1 MNMPRR
7 IGITAAMTGVAVLGL
22 ANPASAHPVTGGEA
36 TPLQMAVT
44 VIGALLS
51 LGGVGVALVAT
62 GESERFASNR
72 TRYRRGGLSLA
83 IVGFVVFLF
92 APDWVEPAPL
102 PCERPATEANITIV
116 RPSED
121 EVLPSGEVQLELQLE
136 GGEIASL
143 STVEN
148 RPDEGHLHITVDG
161 RLASMTG
168 SEDQTIQV
176 EPGEH
181 DLEVEYVAND
191 HAPFCKRVV
200 DRVRFTVEEGA
211 A

>member
-1 MNMPRR
+1 MRAR
-7 IGITAAMTGVAVLGL
+7 SRTLIVAAFTGVAVLGL

-44 VIGALLS
+44 IAGAFMT
-51 LGGVGVALVAT
+51 LGGVGVALAAT
-62 GESERFASNR
+62 GESDRFAAHR
-72 TRYRRGGLSLA
+72 TRYRRGGLTLA
-83 IVGFVVFLF
+83 ILGFVVFLF

-102 PCERPATEANITIV
+102 PCERPATQANIRIV
-116 RPSED
+116 SPSEN
-121 EVLPSGEVQLELQLE
+121 ETLQSGDVDLELELT

-148 RPDEGHLHITVDG
+148 RPDEGHLHVTVDG

-176 EPGEH
+176 EPGRH

-200 DRVRFTVEEGA
+200 DRVRFTVDESSG
-211 A
+211 

>member
-1 MNMPRR
+1 MPRR
-7 IGITAAMTGVAVLGL
+7 IGTLAAMAGVAVLGL

-102 PCERPATEANITIV
+102 PCERPASEADITIV
-116 RPSED
+116 SPSED
-121 EVLPSGEVQLELQLE
+121 AVLPSGEVELELELE

>member
-1 MNMPRR
+1 M
-7 IGITAAMTGVAVLGL
+7 AGVAVLGL

-44 VIGALLS
+44 VIGALLAM
-51 LGGVGVALVAT
+51 GGVGVALVAT
-62 GESERFASNR
+62 GESDRFSANR
-72 TRYRRGGLSLA
+72 TLYRRGGLILA
-83 IVGFVVFLF
+83 VVGFVVFLF

-102 PCERPATEANITIV
+102 PCERPATQANIAILN
-116 RPSED
+116 PSED
-121 EVLPSGEVQLELQLE
+121 QILQSGEVKLELELE
-136 GGEIASL
+136 GGKIASL
-143 STVEN
+143 SSVEN

-191 HAPFCKRVV
+191 HAPFCTRVV
-200 DRVRFTVEEGA
+200 DRVRFTAEEPA
-211 A
+211 T